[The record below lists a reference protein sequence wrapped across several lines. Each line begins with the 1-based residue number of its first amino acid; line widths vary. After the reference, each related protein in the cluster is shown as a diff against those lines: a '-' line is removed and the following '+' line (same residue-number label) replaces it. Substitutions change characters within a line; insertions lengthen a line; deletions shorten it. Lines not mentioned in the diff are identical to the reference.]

1 VKTCFLSLL
10 PALVR
15 ANSQQQ
21 KGANLT
27 RRRRS
32 TRCKLPP
39 VTPEHHGRPAPSPE
53 VTNWRPTWG
62 QLRQGVERALQEA
75 PCLGALM
82 ITRFRSRQLVG
93 VVEEAAM
100 DDAQPT
106 QTNTESSQNSQVTP
120 QSVVVMS
127 HDETLRPV
135 LPTGGSATP
144 ASSITAPTAVLRSE
158 EYLPTFSG
166 DPDEDPEDFITAPA
180 NAILPERVKAKIAH
194 RQLRGQAARVN
205 KFFATRDRCLSDLET
220 RLREEFGVE
229 ANFTSLYQQ
238 FQRGNLGWEEPVE
251 VFFARQAAL
260 YQRLFP
266 EAPEARLVKELIGQ
280 FPLRPDPFW
289 PAKASGVWRTSDAL
303 PNRSSRI

>member
-1 VKTCFLSLL
+1 
-10 PALVR
+10 
-15 ANSQQQ
+15 
-21 KGANLT
+21 
-27 RRRRS
+27 
-32 TRCKLPP
+32 
-39 VTPEHHGRPAPSPE
+39 
-53 VTNWRPTWG
+53 
-62 QLRQGVERALQEA
+62 
-75 PCLGALM
+75 M

-93 VVEEAAM
+93 VGEEPAM

-106 QTNTESSQNSQVTP
+106 QVNTEGESSHSLPVTQQP
-120 QSVVVMS
+120 VVVMRP
-127 HDETLRPV
+127 DETLRSV

-144 ASSITAPTAVLRSE
+144 VSSITAPTAVLRSE

-166 DPDEDPEDFITAPA
+166 DPDEDPEDFISEVQEFFTAPA

-229 ANFTSLYQQ
+229 TNFTSLYQQ

-280 FPLRPDPFW
+280 LPTQARPILAGQGLRSLVDLRRAAKEVITHLK
-289 PAKASGVWRTSDAL
+289 PAAKKQTQENWRRTDGRT
-303 PNRSSRI
+303 PPRSEPTA

>member
-1 VKTCFLSLL
+1 MSD
-10 PALVR
+10 
-15 ANSQQQ
+15 
-21 KGANLT
+21 NLQP
-27 RRRRS
+27 RQ
-32 TRCKLPP
+32 
-39 VTPEHHGRPAPSPE
+39 AP
-53 VTNWRPTWG
+53 
-62 QLRQGVERALQEA
+62 Q
-75 PCLGALM
+75 
-82 ITRFRSRQLVG
+82 
-93 VVEEAAM
+93 
-100 DDAQPT
+100 
-106 QTNTESSQNSQVTP
+106 
-120 QSVVVMS
+120 
-127 HDETLRPV
+127 DETLRPV
-135 LPTGGSATP
+135 LPTEGSATP

-158 EYLPTFSG
+158 EYKPTFSG
-166 DPDEDPEDFITAPA
+166 DPDEDPEDFISEVQEFFTAPA
-180 NAILPERVKAKIAH
+180 NAILPERVKAKITH

-266 EAPEARLVKELIGQ
+266 EAPGLVKELIGQ

>member
-1 VKTCFLSLL
+1 
-10 PALVR
+10 
-15 ANSQQQ
+15 
-21 KGANLT
+21 
-27 RRRRS
+27 
-32 TRCKLPP
+32 
-39 VTPEHHGRPAPSPE
+39 
-53 VTNWRPTWG
+53 
-62 QLRQGVERALQEA
+62 
-75 PCLGALM
+75 M

-106 QTNTESSQNSQVTP
+106 QTNTEGESSQNSQVTP

-158 EYLPTFSG
+158 EYKPTFSG

-229 ANFTSLYQQ
+229 ANFTSLSTRNSKGGTLVGKSQWKC
-238 FQRGNLGWEEPVE
+238 FSLGK
-251 VFFARQAAL
+251 QL
-260 YQRLFP
+260 STN
-266 EAPEARLVKELIGQ
+266 
-280 FPLRPDPFW
+280 D
-289 PAKASGVWRTSDAL
+289 
-303 PNRSSRI
+303 SSRKHQKPG

>member
-1 VKTCFLSLL
+1 
-10 PALVR
+10 
-15 ANSQQQ
+15 
-21 KGANLT
+21 
-27 RRRRS
+27 
-32 TRCKLPP
+32 
-39 VTPEHHGRPAPSPE
+39 
-53 VTNWRPTWG
+53 
-62 QLRQGVERALQEA
+62 
-75 PCLGALM
+75 M

-93 VVEEAAM
+93 VVEEPAM

-106 QTNTESSQNSQVTP
+106 QTNTEGESSQNSQVTP
-120 QSVVVMS
+120 QPVVVMS

-166 DPDEDPEDFITAPA
+166 DPDDDPEDFISEVQEFFTAPA

-238 FQRGNLGWEEPVE
+238 FQRGNLGWENLSNTGNVLTIEKTGAFDDLQVTRVAERDLVRLKQLLIKTQKATPDHITTRKLTITLKDDIPVAYRPRRLAHAE
-251 VFFARQAAL
+251 RTQVKKTVAHPQGGRTAT
-260 YQRLFP
+260 QRLWHIRRAGEPQHKDCGTF
-266 EAPEARLVKELIGQ
+266 A
-280 FPLRPDPFW
+280 
-289 PAKASGVWRTSDAL
+289 WRE
-303 PNRSSRI
+303 NRNIKTVAHPQGGRTAT